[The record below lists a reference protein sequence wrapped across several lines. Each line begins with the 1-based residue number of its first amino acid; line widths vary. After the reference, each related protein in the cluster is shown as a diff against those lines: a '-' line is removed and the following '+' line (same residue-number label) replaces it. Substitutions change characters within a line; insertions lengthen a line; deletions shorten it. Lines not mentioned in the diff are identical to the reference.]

1 MVDRILKHGRMFVA
15 ENHICFYATIL
26 GIQTKKVIKVSDI
39 KNIEKK
45 KLLGI
50 LQNSIEISTN
60 HTSFFFTYFD
70 KRDSAF

>member
-1 MVDRILKHGRMFVA
+1 MFVA

-45 KLLGI
+45 KMLGF

-60 HTSFFFTYFD
+60 HT
-70 KRDSAF
+70 